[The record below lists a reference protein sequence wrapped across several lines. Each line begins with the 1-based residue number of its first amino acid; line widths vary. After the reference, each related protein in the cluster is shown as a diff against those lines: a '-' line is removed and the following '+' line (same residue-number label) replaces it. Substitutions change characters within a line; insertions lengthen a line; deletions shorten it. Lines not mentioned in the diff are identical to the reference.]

1 MNLTD
6 EQVAAIE
13 SRGKTI
19 VSASAGSGKTFVMIE
34 KLVNAVSNGV
44 DLDDVLAVTFTKKAA
59 AQMKEKLRSAI
70 IKRVENAG
78 EEKSRLK
85 AQLSK
90 IS

>member
-44 DLDDVLAVTFTKKAA
+44 DLDV
-59 AQMKEKLRSAI
+59 SY
-70 IKRVENAG
+70 
-78 EEKSRLK
+78 
-85 AQLSK
+85 
-90 IS
+90 